1 MRGSQ
6 TGKNKCICCG
16 VTKNEYFP
24 VRKGGGRNQYFNE
37 ITVAGQ
43 ACALS
48 DHSNLLSAFHKSL
61 RSFVNTREASK
72 RCEIFLLRKITT
84 FFCRFSLLEHRF
96 LTWLSVGGTLH
107 SSPSAL
113 KKKIKTNFLLPL
125 HNSSGWQ
132 LNRILARFI
141 PLPSLPPFL
150 L

>member
-84 FFCRFSLLEHRF
+84 FFLSFFFAGAPFPDVAFS
-96 LTWLSVGGTLH
+96 WWDA
-107 SSPSAL
+107 AL
-113 KKKIKTNFLLPL
+113 QPICVKKKIKTNFLLPL